1 MAKTSHWHWSNSSS
15 MQEASGAGSQRKRD
29 AHAPRCQKAVRQFLK
44 DSRWRKKKYISN
56 IQVTSRR
63 CFNHLY
69 FTPLSLSIRPIWQNL
84 GSVPHKSRCKKEW
97 KQWSTGLYDCC
108 ADPWICFFGYLALPC
123 LFANNAEG
131 TEGRYSAGW
140 WDAMCLVYMC
150 WPFTC
155 TATRKIRTQL
165 REKYNIEG
173 DIDADRQI
181 HMWCSCCAFMQEAR
195 ELKARG
201 DLKRGAKHHANVQLA
216 PHGAPQGVQK

>member
-97 KQWSTGLYDCC
+97 KQVSGQQDCTTVAQILGSAFSDTLLSLACLQIMQRALKGAIQQGGGMPCAWCTCAGLL
-108 ADPWICFFGYLALPC
+108 LAQQR
-123 LFANNAEG
+123 
-131 TEGRYSAGW
+131 GRSAHSS
-140 WDAMCLVYMC
+140 VRN
-150 WPFTC
+150 T
-155 TATRKIRTQL
+155 T
-165 REKYNIEG
+165 
-173 DIDADRQI
+173 
-181 HMWCSCCAFMQEAR
+181 
-195 ELKARG
+195 
-201 DLKRGAKHHANVQLA
+201 
-216 PHGAPQGVQK
+216 